1 LVERIAS
8 QGEPGIA
15 VVVEGLNSPKESLR
29 REVRLG
35 LDDELDRWLRL
46 PRKEAGQRLGW
57 LASALA
63 AEAEWRDPSSRSFA
77 ADLAMR
83 LLLWPADGGTIDRSR
98 LVAQCEQVLRAVRPP
113 GDGRWRRE
121 QELARASR
129 ASADRLNSPLP
140 VTTHET
146 LPSASLQAPALP
158 PLFADDRT
166 AESSAV
172 AVPRTLE
179 PEKSATRLAP
189 ADRVERPAMRNPLR
203 ASANE
208 PARADEA
215 PADEAGW
222 APAAGETEP
231 KGSVETASALEEI
244 EGLQRQN
251 SLELFAQLKS
261 GDAEAAEAELT
272 RRGYTYR
279 QIEVGKHLAS
289 KDPEERRR
297 WTEALPGMRGINTK
311 DWLLLLSRDENAE
324 VRRAAVTLMATSQDP
339 EMLARVEEV
348 ARIDPDSAIRQ
359 QAARTL
365 SAGK

>member
-1 LVERIAS
+1 
-8 QGEPGIA
+8 
-15 VVVEGLNSPKESLR
+15 
-29 REVRLG
+29 
-35 LDDELDRWLRL
+35 
-46 PRKEAGQRLGW
+46 
-57 LASALA
+57 
-63 AEAEWRDPSSRSFA
+63 
-77 ADLAMR
+77 
-83 LLLWPADGGTIDRSR
+83 
-98 LVAQCEQVLRAVRPP
+98 
-113 GDGRWRRE
+113 
-121 QELARASR
+121 
-129 ASADRLNSPLP
+129 
-140 VTTHET
+140 
-146 LPSASLQAPALP
+146 
-158 PLFADDRT
+158 
-166 AESSAV
+166 
-172 AVPRTLE
+172 
-179 PEKSATRLAP
+179 
-189 ADRVERPAMRNPLR
+189 MRNPLR

-261 GDAEAAEAELT
+261 GDAETAEAELT

-348 ARIDPDSAIRQ
+348 ARIDPDAAIRQ